1 MSKNNELI
9 GQKFGLL
16 TVVETY
22 STDKGDMCKCICDCG
37 NEKITLYKNLK
48 YGKVKSCGCLHSTSK
63 LKDITGQRYGKLVAI
78 KYTGEIKNHSAV
90 WECKCDCGNSVEVK
104 VKHLLSGA
112 TRSCGCL
119 KSESHIKDLSDQR
132 FGRLVAKERM
142 EKKQKNNNSAIWICK
157 CDCGNTVEVSASNL
171 ASGKTNS
178 CGCLFK
184 EQSKEKLKKA
194 LDIRKE
200 LYIDGTDIC
209 QLSQEPRRNNSSG
222 VVGVGYDSTTKSW
235 KAKIQ
240 FKKKKYYLGS
250 SSDINVAIKLR
261 KDAEKHLHGEFL
273 DWYYKQKELTK
284 IDKS

>member
-1 MSKNNELI
+1 MSKENDLI

-37 NEKITLYKNLK
+37 NEKNALSENLR
-48 YGKVKSCGCLHSTSK
+48 YGRVKSCGCLSSKSK
-63 LKDITGQRYGKLVAI
+63 LKDITGQRSGKLVAI
-78 KYTGEIKNHSAV
+78 KYTGKIKNHSAVWEFKCDCGNICEVKANAFFSGATKSCGCLRSESRIKDITGQRFGRLKAIKRTGKKKNNSQV
-90 WECKCDCGNSVEVK
+90 WECKCDCGNICEVS
-104 VKHLLSGA
+104 SGA
-112 TRSCGCL
+112 L
-119 KSESHIKDLSDQR
+119 KSQ
-132 FGRLVAKERM
+132 
-142 EKKQKNNNSAIWICK
+142 
-157 CDCGNTVEVSASNL
+157 
-171 ASGKTNS
+171 KTNS
-178 CGCLFK
+178 CGCLLN
-184 EQSKEKLKKA
+184 ESRSKAIKKA
-194 LDIRKE
+194 IVARTDH
-200 LYIDGTDIC
+200 YIDGTDVY